1 MILQVISLL
10 ILTLFSVFNLF
21 FILSPLLFLIAFILL
36 GNDFLPH
43 LKIIILTI
51 LLISLIFV
59 ALMYVYE
66 IFMFYTTFR
75 IKNRLKRLAYYTET
89 KYKDIINIFTE
100 DLLSHVKMKE
110 GWLSFYI
117 LNDSSIKIFSFAN
130 SKQGIIV
137 FSVGVMEKL
146 IKIIKKDGDKAMKGF
161 QFIIGHE
168 LSHIQNEH
176 FISSDFFTSNV
187 WLGIYMKSIYKNIF
201 KIMSKILHLVPFAGK
216 FLMMFFPFINQ
227 FIDFI
232 FSISGKLLDF
242 TYRAIRATLFQ
253 IQETQADKES
263 ALIFG
268 NDIMK
273 IFFEEFPPYSN
284 AFSVHNI
291 KQDLRLKRFEAVEKK
306 PDTKFVFSEERK
318 EILIT
323 CYTILLI
330 LIISSLVFL
339 SILLG
344 RYGFLNFLHLLQI
357 GINEVFQIFYALFL
371 KLEGYALIVKQ
382 VFF

>member
-36 GNDFLPH
+36 GSDFLPH
-43 LKIIILTI
+43 LKIISLTI
-51 LLISLIFV
+51 LLISFIFL
-59 ALMYVYE
+59 AFIYVYE

-89 KYKDIINIFTE
+89 VYKEMVDVFVE
-100 DLLSHVKMKE
+100 ELLANVKMKE

-117 LNDSSIKIFSFAN
+117 LNDPSIKIFSFAN
-130 SKQGIIV
+130 SRQGVIV

-146 IKIIKKDGDKAMKGF
+146 IEVVKEDSDRALKGF
-161 QFIIGHE
+161 EFIIGHE

-201 KIMSKILHLVPFAGK
+201 KIISKVLYLIPFAGK
-216 FLMMFFPFINQ
+216 ILTMLFPFINQ

-232 FSISGKLLDF
+232 FSISGKLF
-242 TYRAIRATLFQ
+242 EFAYKSIRATLFQ

-268 NDIMK
+268 NDTMK

-284 AFSVHNI
+284 AFSVHNV
-291 KQDLRLKRFEAVEKK
+291 KRELRLKRFEAMEKN
-306 PDTKFVFSEERK
+306 PETTFVFSEERA
-318 EILIT
+318 EVLIT

-330 LIISSLVFL
+330 LIIPSLVFL

-344 RYGFLNFLHLLQI
+344 RYGFLNFLILLQ
-357 GINEVFQIFYALFL
+357 GGLGEVFQIFYALFI
-371 KLEGYALIVKQ
+371 KLQGYALVLKQ
-382 VFF
+382 IFF